1 MVCMSEPAGLRARKK
16 VDTARRIETAALD
29 LFERDGFDRT
39 TVEAIA
45 AAADISP
52 RTFFHYF
59 ATKEDVVLADYS
71 ERLERVTRNLESQP
85 PRTPPWKA
93 LAAAFAASASDYEA
107 EQDAIVRR
115 FRIMFAA
122 PTVFA
127 RSLQLQAGWE
137 DAVAA
142 VLAERMG
149 SADGALEPRLL
160 AATALAAMRS
170 AMRHWLATGA
180 TASLPDLVAT
190 CFGRLGRG
198 LGKL

>member
-1 MVCMSEPAGLRARKK
+1 MSEPAGLRARKK
-16 VDTARRIETAALD
+16 LDTAKRIEDAALD

-59 ATKEDVVLADYS
+59 ATKEDVVLADYA
-71 ERLERVTRNLESQP
+71 ERLERVTRNLGSQP

-93 LAAAFAASASDYEA
+93 LAAAFATSASDYEA
-107 EQDAIVRR
+107 ERDAIVRR

-137 DAVAA
+137 DAVAV
-142 VLAERMG
+142 VLAERMDDRAG
-149 SADGALEPRLL
+149 DDLGPRLL

-180 TASLPDLVAT
+180 TASLPDVVAA

-198 LGKL
+198 LGRT